1 MTDYFEV
8 HGRDGA
14 ARAGELRLA
23 DPLATPAL
31 VDDSVEDAGSLWSE
45 DREVPRGYRAL
56 LTVLPHRAFPAG
68 TDDAVQ
74 EAFAVDYPDVDYPSA
89 AVVTSDT
96 AADHGADAY
105 VLSDA
110 PGFVGHAAMFR
121 EEIIAAREAL
131 PPDAALYLSGVAT
144 PRNAATLAYAGVDLL
159 DAKRA
164 RARGLQGFYLTHEA
178 ERFLADLTELP
189 CSCPACRGKRTVA
202 DVDPDADGEAAAAV
216 REDPAVF
223 DRADCADHNEHAL
236 RSELATVRRR
246 IREGRLRDYVEGQA
260 RHDQWLTAA
269 FREFDDEYGYVEERT
284 PVIRDAELAAASE
297 DSLRRV
303 EIQRFADRVTARYRN
318 RFSNPLVLVP
328 CSATKPYSDSQ
339 SHEQFHDA
347 IQYRGHTVSM
357 TSPIGVVPM
366 ELELTYPA
374 QQYDAVVTGRWSE
387 DEVSFVASV
396 LRAYLDRNDYPRVIA
411 HVPDGGYREICE
423 RVAADVDADFE
434 FTVADHPTDTDSIA
448 NLMSTLDGELKYGRR
463 ERQHNTVKA
472 LADYQFGPGAG
483 DDLFADVDLRITS
496 RYPKL
501 QVRDQNGEDADG
513 DGGEQLA
520 TMVPQYGVLALTL
533 AGARVWDESEVPT
546 KRVEID
552 GFVPHGSVL
561 APGVVDAD
569 REIRVGDEVV
579 VEGPDAYAVGRAR
592 MFGREMADSTRG
604 EAVQVRHVVER

>member
-374 QQYDAVVTGRWSE
+374 QHYDAVVTGRWSE